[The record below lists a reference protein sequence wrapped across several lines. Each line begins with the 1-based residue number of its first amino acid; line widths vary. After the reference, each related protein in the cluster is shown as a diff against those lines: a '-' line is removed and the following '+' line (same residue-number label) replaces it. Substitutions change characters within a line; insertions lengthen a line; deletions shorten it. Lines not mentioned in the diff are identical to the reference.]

1 LNSKEIETPSRLKSI
16 NQTSTGIE
24 KSSGLTEGIKRLIIK
39 DEPQLEED
47 TPIYKN
53 K

>member
-16 NQTSTGIE
+16 NQTSTGNE
-24 KSSGLTEGIKRLIIK
+24 KSSGLTEGFKRLIIK

-47 TPIYKN
+47 TQQTKN
-53 K
+53 

>member
-1 LNSKEIETPSRLKSI
+1 LKSI
-16 NQTSTGIE
+16 NQTSTGNE

-39 DEPQLEED
+39 EEPQIEEVED
-47 TPIYKN
+47 DSPIYKN